1 MNAAAVLTCAVFSF
15 ALYAPAQGYTVKLPA
30 ESFSHSCG
38 RLEYAAAPSIAARKP
53 LPGVRVDLFESG
65 AGAPCCSGLRLVES
79 VITNSRGTFRF
90 KRLNAG
96 RYFVVAHYL
105 GGNSNLEVVVNEKE
119 KKVLQC
125 WQQQLVI
132 DPNGRMQMYRT
143 IVFDYGHD

>member
-1 MNAAAVLTCAVFSF
+1 MNAAAVLTYAVFSF
-15 ALYAPAQGYTVKLPA
+15 ALYARAQGDTVKLPA

-38 RLEYAAAPSIAARKP
+38 RLEYAAAPSTARKP
-53 LPGVRVDLFESG
+53 LSGVRVDLFESE
-65 AGAPCCSGLRLVES
+65 AGVPCCSGLRMVES

-90 KRLNAG
+90 KRPNAG

-105 GGNSNLEVVVNEKE
+105 GGNSNLEVVVKEKE
-119 KKVLQC
+119 KNVLQC

-143 IVFDYGHD
+143 IVFDYGHN